1 MTGLKEK
8 DGLKQ
13 EGRVEKRAGRKKDGL
28 KKRTG

>member
-8 DGLKQ
+8 DGSNKKDELKK
-13 EGRVEKRAGRKKDGL
+13 GLVEKEDGL